1 MIWWRCSKTQV
12 KVKTQSSSSLP
23 TPRAIFMPTAFMIR
37 WLARQVAFPPSP
49 SGVYAVATPA
59 GRVAGGGKWL
69 TSDTDKIIA
78 DLVAMFPLK
87 K

>member
-1 MIWWRCSKTQV
+1 MSML
-12 KVKTQSSSSLP
+12 S
-23 TPRAIFMPTAFMIR
+23 
-37 WLARQVAFPPSP
+37 PP
-49 SGVYAVATPA
+49 PA

-87 K
+87 IMAPDTSIVLAEGDDSRGHNFSGVSETPRRSNSF